1 MFKIVIL
8 IMMLLE
14 VLSAKSMHFME
25 EKYHAALDKTLKKKG
40 NITFEKGK
48 IRIVYEGSKNS
59 LLYEDNYLYTTKQT
73 KVQKL
78 DLRKKP
84 AIKMFFVLFEAVY
97 LNKQN
102 VLKTYFNI
110 TKKGNTFMLYPKKSI
125 APYIKAMR
133 YSKVKNKLLF
143 LTISLSN
150 GDRIHIEEIS

>member
-1 MFKIVIL
+1 MFKA
-8 IMMLLE
+8 IMLTMLLIE
-14 VLSAKSMHFME
+14 VLSAQSMHFIE
-25 EKYHAALDKTLKKKG
+25 EKYHAALDRTLNKKG

-48 IRIVYEGSKNS
+48 ISIVYKGSGNR
-59 LLYEDNYLYTTKQT
+59 LLYDDNYLYTTKNK
-73 KVQKL
+73 KVHKL

-102 VLKTYFNI
+102 VLKSYFNI
-110 TKKGNTFMLYPKKSI
+110 TKKGNTFILHPKKSI
-125 APYIKAMR
+125 APYIKAMQ

-143 LTISLSN
+143 LTISLGN